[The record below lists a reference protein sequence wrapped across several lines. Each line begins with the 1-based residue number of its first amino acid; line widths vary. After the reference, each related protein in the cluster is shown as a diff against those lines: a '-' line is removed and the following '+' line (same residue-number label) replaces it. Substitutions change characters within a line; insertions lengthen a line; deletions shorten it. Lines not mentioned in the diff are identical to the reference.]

1 MAEDQG
7 VNGDI
12 WNEEA
17 CKLFQILGWEK
28 IGDSNIDVKGDDSK
42 MYGIDTFL
50 RYPSPH
56 LSHPQS
62 LILEAKRYA
71 TNNFHD
77 STLKKWIE
85 ILDKKI
91 IKLRNSQE
99 LFEQFPILEESSTLN
114 TAIIVVWFHDWNEN
128 HRFHKEYLSIL
139 SGIKISS
146 HPKSTGIK
154 KIVVLHNDIIL
165 KLCSL
170 YDSMQRYKT
179 ESGHEVLFFYPS
191 SLINNKPV
199 VRQNSISIEYIY
211 SKIILAESKNINGV
225 ECKIVFYFGM
235 LSLAAFKSLKAA
247 IMPYSYI
254 DKDRPLIIYIYTD
267 DIDFRKIRPDVENL
281 FEGINLTIK
290 FMDHHASLP
299 PYLKE

>member
-1 MAEDQG
+1 
-7 VNGDI
+7 
-12 WNEEA
+12 
-17 CKLFQILGWEK
+17 
-28 IGDSNIDVKGDDSK
+28 

-77 STLKKWIE
+77 STLKKWID

-99 LFEQFPILEESSTLN
+99 LFEQFPVLEESSTLN

-128 HRFHKEYLSIL
+128 RSFHKEYLSIL

-154 KIVVLHNDIIL
+154 K
-165 KLCSL
+165 
-170 YDSMQRYKT
+170 
-179 ESGHEVLFFYPS
+179 
-191 SLINNKPV
+191 
-199 VRQNSISIEYIY
+199 
-211 SKIILAESKNINGV
+211 
-225 ECKIVFYFGM
+225 
-235 LSLAAFKSLKAA
+235 
-247 IMPYSYI
+247 
-254 DKDRPLIIYIYTD
+254 
-267 DIDFRKIRPDVENL
+267 
-281 FEGINLTIK
+281 
-290 FMDHHASLP
+290 
-299 PYLKE
+299 